1 MNPGIFL
8 ALFGTLI
15 LTPDALFMR
24 LSELSGGEMVAWRA
38 TQGGSIFF
46 LIGLLQF
53 IWPRSEVKPK
63 VWRKSFLALI
73 FVQMANVFCFAYGIF
88 LAPVAIVL
96 IAVAT
101 VPVFSIILGYWVLK
115 EVVDF
120 KTWLIVFVVFFGVA
134 LSVLGDVN
142 SNDLYNYSTALGG
155 LCGLVVAFSLACN
168 FVIIRKD
175 KEVAFPLALGMG
187 GIICGV
193 LAFSFWPSAVDIS
206 SNSLFYISITGL
218 IILPLSFILLSR
230 AARMTPASNV
240 SIIML
245 LETIL
250 GPLWVWAFIS
260 ESPKFITIIGGAI
273 VILALIY
280 FFSIKRKQLEHN
292 NS

>member
-8 ALFGTLI
+8 ALLGTLI

-53 IWPRSEVKPK
+53 IWPISEEKPK

-142 SNDLYNYSTALGG
+142 SNDLYNRSTALGG
-155 LCGLVVAFSLACN
+155 VCGLVVAFSLACN

-206 SNSLFYISITGL
+206 TDGLFYISITGL

-250 GPLWVWAFIS
+250 GPLWVWVFIS

-273 VILALIY
+273 VILALVY
-280 FFSIKRKQLEHN
+280 FFSIKRTQIESKI
-292 NS
+292 S

>member
-8 ALFGTLI
+8 ALLGTLI

-46 LIGLLQF
+46 LIGLVQV

-88 LAPVAIVL
+88 LAPVVIVL

-101 VPVFSIILGYWVLK
+101 VPVFSIILGYWVLN

-120 KTWLIVFVVFFGVA
+120 KTWLIVIVVFFGVA
-134 LSVLGDVN
+134 LSVFGDVN
-142 SNDLYNYSTALGG
+142 SNDLYNRSTVLGG
-155 LCGLVVAFSLACN
+155 LCGLIVAFSLACN

-206 SNSLFYISITGL
+206 TYSLFYISITGL

-260 ESPKFITIIGGAI
+260 ESPKFITIMGGAI
-273 VILALIY
+273 VILALVY
-280 FFSIKRKQLEHN
+280 FFSIKRTQIEN
-292 NS
+292 NHS

>member
-8 ALFGTLI
+8 ALLGTLI

-38 TQGGSIFF
+38 TQGGSIFV
-46 LIGLLQF
+46 LIGLLPF
-53 IWPRSEVKPK
+53 IWPRSQVKPK
-63 VWRKSFLALI
+63 IWRKSFLALI
-73 FVQMANVFCFAYGIF
+73 LVQMANVFCFAYGIF

-101 VPVFSIILGYWVLK
+101 VPVFSIILGAIVLK

-120 KTWLIVFVVFFGVA
+120 KTWLIVIVVFLGVG

-142 SNDLYNYSTALGG
+142 SNDLYDRSTALGG

-175 KEVAFPLALGMG
+175 KDVAFPLALGTG
-187 GIICGV
+187 GIICGL
-193 LAFSFWPSAVDIS
+193 LAFSFWPSALEIN

-218 IILPLSFILLSR
+218 IILPVSFISLSR
-230 AARMTPASNV
+230 AAIMTPASNV

-260 ESPKFITIIGGAI
+260 ESPQLLTILGGAI
-273 VILALIY
+273 VISALVY
-280 FFSIKRKQLEHN
+280 FFSIKLTEMT
-292 NS
+292 

>member
-8 ALFGTLI
+8 ALLGTLI

-46 LIGLLQF
+46 LIGLLPF

-63 VWRKSFLALI
+63 IWRKSFLALI
-73 FVQMANVFCFAYGIF
+73 LVQMANVFCFAYGIF

-101 VPVFSIILGYWVLK
+101 VPVFSIILGAIVLK

-120 KTWLIVFVVFFGVA
+120 KTWLIVIVVFLGVG
-134 LSVLGDVN
+134 LSAVGDVK
-142 SNDLYNYSTALGG
+142 SNDLYNRSTALGG

-175 KEVAFPLALGMG
+175 IDVAFPLALGTG
-187 GIICGV
+187 GIICGL
-193 LAFSFWPSAVDIS
+193 LAFYFWPSAFEIN

-218 IILPLSFILLSR
+218 IILPISFILLSK
-230 AARMTPASNV
+230 AARVTPASNV

-260 ESPKFITIIGGAI
+260 ESPQLLTILGGAI
-273 VILALIY
+273 VISALVY
-280 FFSIKRKQLEHN
+280 FFSIKFTEMA
-292 NS
+292 

>member
-8 ALFGTLI
+8 ALFGALI

-38 TQGGSIFF
+38 TQGGSIFL
-46 LIGLLQF
+46 LIGLLPF

-63 VWRKSFLALI
+63 IWRKSFLALI

-101 VPVFSIILGYWVLK
+101 VPVFSIILGALVLK

-120 KTWLIVFVVFFGVA
+120 KTWLIVIVVFFGVA
-134 LSVLGDVN
+134 LSALGDLK
-142 SNDLYNYSTALGG
+142 SDDLFDLSTALGG

-175 KEVAFPLALGMG
+175 KEVAFPLALGTG
-187 GIICGV
+187 GLFCG
-193 LAFSFWPSAVDIS
+193 LLSFSFWPSALEVS

-218 IILPLSFILLSR
+218 VILPLSFILLSR

-250 GPLWVWAFIS
+250 GPLWVWVFIS
-260 ESPKFITIIGGAI
+260 ESPQLLTIIGGII
-273 VILALIY
+273 VILALVY
-280 FFSIKRKQLEHN
+280 FFSIKRAQIA
-292 NS
+292 